1 MDIQKRMTIWEW
13 IYKEDDNLGVDIQ
26 EDADL
31 RVIVS
36 IIGVH
41 NGTDSEQSWGCPLR
55 LTSTI
60 FVLAVFPIF

>member
-1 MDIQKRMTIWEW
+1 MDIPKRMTIWEW

-41 NGTDSEQSWGCPLR
+41 SGTDSEQS
-55 LTSTI
+55 
-60 FVLAVFPIF
+60 

>member
-1 MDIQKRMTIWEW
+1 MDIQ
-13 IYKEDDNLGVDIQ
+13 EDDDLGKDTK

-41 NGTDSEQSWGCPLR
+41 NGTDSDQSWGCPLR